1 MGTIRRAGATLL
13 GVVTVALSLG
23 WTLLFVY
30 GATLA
35 LPFNPVRLPG
45 VDQLQTRVWF
55 PQGWGFFTRDPREED
70 IAVHVRDAAGAWRPA
85 GIGPNSRPRYVLG
98 LDRAPRAQGVEL
110 GLLMAE
116 LPTKA
121 WQPCPHADAGP
132 CLEALPV
139 AATVTNPTP
148 GPSLCGTVGVVLR
161 PPVPWAWAR
170 SRQWMPARVARLEV
184 RC

>member
-1 MGTIRRAGATLL
+1 MQTTSRQAAVLGLFTAALAAGWI
-13 GVVTVALSLG
+13 AL
-23 WTLLFVY
+23 FAY

-45 VDQLQTRVWF
+45 VAQLQTRIWF

-70 IAVHVRDAAGAWRPA
+70 IIVHVRDAAGTWQPA
-85 GIGPNSRPRYVLG
+85 GLGPNSRPRYLLG
-98 LDRAPRAQGVEL
+98 LDRAARAQGVEL

-121 WQPCPHADAGP
+121 WQPCAREDAGT

-148 GPSLCGTVGVVLR
+148 RPSLCGAVGVVLR

-170 SRQWMPARVARLEV
+170 SRRWMPARAARLEV
-184 RC
+184 QC